1 MCKGV
6 NSRNMLRRAGADC
19 LNILVDTRETEAVLL
34 TVLQLF
40 KKTVMCQLDNVHL
53 LVL

>member
-19 LNILVDTRETEAVLL
+19 LNIDTRETEAVLL